1 MTAAQRQAADPNVAA
16 EAQLAAF
23 TQALGGV
30 LGGSL
35 AALYLHGSLAHG
47 GFEPARSDIDL
58 LAVIHHAPTPA
69 QRVALAQLLLSASCN
84 PCPIEISIIT
94 ALDASLLRHPVPFE
108 FHYSEAHR
116 DAYASGRTT
125 LNQRNEAGDPDLVL
139 HVLVARRRGRV
150 LAGAPSAAWLP
161 NPARVHVADSILR
174 DLDWAQSLLSAEQA
188 PSPSQQG
195 AQATSI
201 EQAARYLTTN
211 ALRAVAWA
219 RDDVVLSKQ
228 EVQQRAHNYFPAP
241 LTGRL
246 QRALGGGET
255 ISTTELKAML
265 DLVDLELAAVRA
277 HAT

>member
-1 MTAAQRQAADPNVAA
+1 MTVAQRQVADPNAAA

-23 TQALGGV
+23 TRELGGV
-30 LGGSL
+30 LGGTL
-35 AALYLHGSLAHG
+35 AGLYLHGSLAHG

-58 LAVIHHAPTPA
+58 LAVVHHAPTPA
-69 QRVALAQLLLSASCN
+69 QRVALAQLLLNASCS

-116 DAYASGRTT
+116 EAYACGRTT

-139 HVLVARRRGRV
+139 HVLVTRRRGRV

-161 NPARVHVADSILR
+161 NPARVHIADSILR
-174 DLDWAQSLLSAEQA
+174 DLHWAQSLLSAERSS
-188 PSPSQQG
+188 SPPER

-201 EQAARYLTTN
+201 EQAARYLTAN

-219 RDDVVLSKQ
+219 RDDVVLSKH
-228 EVQQRAHNYFPAP
+228 EVQQRAHGVLPAP
-241 LTGRL
+241 VVAWL
-246 QRALGGGET
+246 QRAPGGGEAINT
-255 ISTTELKAML
+255 NELKAML
-265 DLVDLELAAVRA
+265 DLVTLELAAVRA
-277 HAT
+277 HTT